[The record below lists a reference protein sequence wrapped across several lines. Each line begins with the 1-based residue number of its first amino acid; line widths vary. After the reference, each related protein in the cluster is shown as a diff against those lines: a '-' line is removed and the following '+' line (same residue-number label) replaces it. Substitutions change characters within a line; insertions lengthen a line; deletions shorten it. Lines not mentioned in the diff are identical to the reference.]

1 MSELKLNQ
9 NERKLYTSP
18 SFGEPADEGDGTY
31 LIHHASDEEENK
43 DKQLDND
50 LNDAMLQE
58 NKSVSEGEKEGEEVP
73 GGGQGETER
82 EPDLD
87 AGQLIEQPTDSMAKI
102 VTSRLM

>member
-18 SFGEPADEGDGTY
+18 SFGAPADEGDGND
-31 LIHHASDEEENK
+31 LVPHASDEEE

-50 LNDAMLQE
+50 LNDAMLQA
-58 NKSVSEGEKEGEEVP
+58 NNSTSEGEKEGEEVP
-73 GGGQGETER
+73 EGGEGEAER

-87 AGQLIEQPTDSMAKI
+87 AGQPVELPTDSMAKI
-102 VTSRLM
+102 VISRLM